1 VLTKGSVFVTLRQ
14 IVQFEHYNSITA
26 LCSAHINQ
34 KRLPIMKEKKIT
46 PSVSV
51 ANPVETGSIHQIH
64 LIMPDPTFLTHFL
77 KQIMFANLCIEV
89 VQFLTACSVH

>member
-1 VLTKGSVFVTLRQ
+1 MLTKGSVFVTLRQ

-51 ANPVETGSIHQIH
+51 ANPVETGRIH